1 MKEIFRHYGSSI
13 IAAMAGTVL
22 VALIV
27 GLPYASFEKG
37 STMPETTL
45 ESGAF
50 EDYWR
55 SR

>member
-1 MKEIFRHYGSSI
+1 MKEVFRHYGSSV

-27 GLPYASFEKG
+27 GLPVASLEK
-37 STMPETTL
+37 SSRMPETTL

-50 EDYWR
+50 ENYWR